1 MYNGRLAIGI
11 EAKSSVDDNRAAWKG
26 EKRMDLERAARGSTF
41 LWRARPNEWK
51 RLVREVALGSLPDA
65 FESYEDEGSHDA
77 AEELLDLRV
86 RGVDAPIRLRRKTS
100 DFDVFRQ
107 IFLCRQY
114 ALRPAGPVE
123 YIFDAGAN
131 IGLASVYLLR
141 RFPHARVIAVEPD
154 SENIE
159 LAKHNLQ
166 TLSARCRLVHGAV
179 WSARGA
185 LGIRRGNFGDGR
197 HWATETVPLGG
208 STAIADTVPAFTIE
222 QLMRRH
228 RFPRIDVLK
237 MDIEGAELP
246 IFRDGDLAFLE
257 RTACCVVECHS
268 EEGEEAFRSAVGRF
282 DFSVTQRGE
291 ALIATK

>member
-1 MYNGRLAIGI
+1 
-11 EAKSSVDDNRAAWKG
+11 
-26 EKRMDLERAARGSTF
+26 MDLERAARGSAF

-65 FESYEDEGSHDA
+65 FESYEDEGSQCPLKD
-77 AEELLDLRV
+77 LLELRV
-86 RGVDAPIRLRRKTS
+86 RGVDLPIRLRRRTS

-123 YIFDAGAN
+123 YIVDAGAN

-141 RFPHARVIAVEPD
+141 RFPLARVIAIEPD

-159 LAKHNLQ
+159 IAKHNLQ

-185 LGIRRGNFGDGR
+185 LGVRRGTFRDGR
-197 HWATETVPLGG
+197 HWATETVPLG
-208 STAIADTVPAFTIE
+208 SAATIADTVPAFTIE

-246 IFRDGDLAFLE
+246 IFRDGNLAFLE

-268 EEGEEAFRSAVGRF
+268 EAAEETFRSAMHRF
-282 DFSVTQRGE
+282 GFVVSRRGE
-291 ALIATK
+291 SLIATK